1 MRMRR
6 LASLALALIIVAWP
20 RAGDV
25 RTFAEESA
33 SGMSDQSVVAEPLA
47 IVVNRQNPIGDL
59 SSRELRQIFL
69 GNRTYWNDGR
79 RITII
84 MREPGEPERKAILR
98 DVCGMTEDQ
107 FKVHF
112 LRGLYSG
119 DILTSPKILASPWG
133 VRKFIF
139 NVPGAIGYL
148 RQSELDP
155 TVKVV
160 RIDEQMPGDRGYK
173 LQVP

>member
-1 MRMRR
+1 M
-6 LASLALALIIVAWP
+6 LALIVAAWP
-20 RAGDV
+20 RAGEV
-25 RTFAEESA
+25 RTFAAEPGSETA
-33 SGMSDQSVVAEPLA
+33 DQGIAEPLA
-47 IVVNRQNPIGDL
+47 IVVNRQNPVENL
-59 SSRELRQIFL
+59 SSRELHQIFL
-69 GNRTYWNDGR
+69 GNRSYWSDGK
-79 RITII
+79 RISIV
-84 MREPGEPERKAILR
+84 MREPGEPERKAVLR

-112 LRGLYSG
+112 VQGLYSG

-139 NVPGAIGYL
+139 NVPGAIGYV
-148 RQSELDP
+148 RQSELDA

-160 RIDEQMPGDRGYK
+160 RIDELLPGDRGYR